1 MACVADYWKVV
12 VPTKS
17 TAELNAEDWLFV
29 LPSFGSTEFVY
40 LRTVAFTRLRLL
52 FVSLVAHFCI
62 GSFLAFVTL
71 DDALDMYFYER
82 PTGQTRTTM
91 LLSFVVFGLSAA
103 VSGPFIER
111 HSPRLGTGIGT
122 AFVGVG
128 YVLSQLSV
136 SFHVE
141 TLLPISFAF
150 FCGTGFGIVLVA
162 QVCAI
167 QKWFPD
173 FRGAISGLC
182 MFSLGLGYTGVSL
195 LYTAAL
201 HRKGPYDPV
210 TDVSSVPHVFW
221 ATGIVVVPLL
231 ILSWTVIRT
240 PPLNYAVNGQ
250 DIHCIPVSKG
260 PNPDLI
266 QDEYLKVDDDGEMT
280 DEKYFAQVK
289 AMSLAQCIVSS
300 DFVFLYV
307 AFAANSLPGLI
318 FATEVYDLAT
328 GCFGASS
335 ETTNKLVLQG
345 FLANSIGRL
354 VCPLVSDIFIRV
366 FYWNPAFS
374 RKAMFVGIMTMQLAM
389 LALLARQ
396 EMTFETFRW
405 MLCVIVFGTG
415 GGFALLPCFV
425 TDIFGVYHAGTM
437 YGLAMTCWSIR
448 AVVAGYALD
457 TFELTRTSMASQFQW
472 MLVLTA
478 VGWLAIFFFAFR
490 RDASATIDEDSVTI
504 MGRQDRDA
512 QGFVLWHGD
521 SVDV

>member
-221 ATGIVVVPLL
+221 ATGKPHDPPP
-231 ILSWTVIRT
+231 WTNFTANFRRHD
-240 PPLNYAVNGQ
+240 YAVLQ
-250 DIHCIPVSKG
+250 
-260 PNPDLI
+260 
-266 QDEYLKVDDDGEMT
+266 DDDGEMT

>member
-478 VGWLAIFFFAFR
+478 VGWLAIFFVR
-490 RDASATIDEDSVTI
+490 TTASSMAIN
-504 MGRQDRDA
+504 
-512 QGFVLWHGD
+512 
-521 SVDV
+521 